1 MLCDF
6 GMCFLSS
13 ASTKLEEERRKAQQE
28 EEREQLKRQRMMEKA
43 RREEEQKRAE
53 AVRKVCYQLGGCSNT
68 SLSDGSVMPV
78 LRPCQTTCM
87 WWY

>member
-6 GMCFLSS
+6 IMCFFSS
-13 ASTKLEEERRKAQQE
+13 ASTKLEEERRKVQQD

-53 AVRKVCYQLGGCSNT
+53 AVRKVCYQMGGCNT
-68 SLSDGSVMPV
+68 SLSGFSVMPL